1 MAKVKVTIKA
11 RPKAAETQV
20 SNNAAEKPAS
30 LNAAET
36 PLRLDFSKIT
46 QEEKAFLAKF
56 LIAFA
61 VLYLIAIILPLA
73 PLLEWIAGT
82 QANWLH
88 SAGIDAFAEGSV
100 VHANGSQFEIVNE
113 CSSLVMIA
121 LLAALLFAGGKKS
134 DWKAL
139 AIGVPLLFAF
149 NLLRLFATIAIGASF
164 GDGALDAVHYL
175 LWIVDAGLV
184 LAVWLAFGRKKEENK
199 KNEKD
204 GEQEHK

>member
-1 MAKVKVTIKA
+1 MTRVRA
-11 RPKAAETQV
+11 RGEDIRRFILEHV
-20 SNNAAEKPAS
+20 EKHP
-30 LNAAET
+30 N
-36 PLRLDFSKIT
+36 DISKIT
-46 QEEKAFLAKF
+46 AEHFGITRQGVNKHLQRLRSENALGESGKTRNRAYK
-56 LIAFA
+56 
-61 VLYLIAIILPLA
+61 LA

-82 QANWLH
+82 QANWLY

-164 GDGALDAVHYL
+164 GDGALDPVHYL